1 MLASAPADKSPMSQN
16 PGTRSPLARRLR
28 LALASMLLPV
38 AAVAAAG
45 LVTFRL
51 SVSALE
57 EFRQE
62 TVEESKLIEEVRDLL
77 VKADDL
83 GEASAEEAD
92 RAATERFVAHSALID
107 RRFDELQTLAT
118 PQERQLADKADAA
131 WKQSMVDIEAA
142 KAQPRDQATDDRL
155 DPFHDHIDE
164 AASILADLHSLNVNQ
179 VADQIASLRRREQNQ
194 LLAGLAALVLGSTA
208 ALLLARRLGRSITR
222 PLLSLKDA
230 ATRFGSDDLSHRI
243 PVSGVDELAQL
254 GNAFNAMA
262 SSLDKSR
269 ADLRESEQRFRAL
282 VHHASDVFTVIRADA
297 VIRYQSP
304 AIQRVLGYP
313 PEELIGRSF
322 LDLVDPDDRDLAG
335 QLFERSRARPG
346 EPTVGEVRMRPS
358 GDEQAPRRFEMTATN
373 LLRDPTVRGLVLNYR
388 DITERALYEERLS
401 QQAFHDA
408 LTGLPN
414 RALFQD
420 RLEHA
425 LRQRG
430 QTVGLL
436 FVDLDHFKVV
446 NDSLGHDAG
455 DQLLCEVA
463 QRLAGCLRDGD
474 TLARLGGDEFTVLM
488 PNLADH
494 GDAELVARRIE
505 SRLEPPFELPR
516 QAVFVS
522 ASIGIATG
530 VALQDRSEA
539 LLRDADAA
547 MYEAKARGR
556 SGHAVFDPTMHTRAV
571 TRLAVETDLRRA
583 IDNDQLELHYQPIMW
598 LGGHQIVGM
607 EALVRWRRPDGT
619 LVPPAEFIP
628 IAEETGLIR
637 SIGRWVLHEAC
648 RQLARWRS
656 ELPQAAGLSM
666 SVNVSARQLQDASIV
681 EDVESV
687 LRETGLDPG
696 SLILELTESAVV
708 ENLEGAAA
716 TLQKLKWLSV
726 QLAMDDFGTG
736 YSSLSSLSRLPLD
749 ILKID
754 QSFVARLDQDA
765 EGRAVVYA
773 ITSLATALGVRV
785 TGEGIETA
793 AQRSTLMELDCNH
806 GQGFLLGRPAPPDE
820 VAALLRSVNP
830 AEVTVAARLARLQ

>member
-1 MLASAPADKSPMSQN
+1 MLALPLAENSPMGQI
-16 PGTRSPLARRLR
+16 PPPRSPLARRLT
-28 LALASMLLPV
+28 LALATMLLPV

-51 SVSALE
+51 SISALE

-62 TVEESKLIEEVRDLL
+62 TVEDSKRIEAVRNLL
-77 VKADDL
+77 VEADDL
-83 GEASAEEAD
+83 GEAAVEESD
-92 RAATERFVAHSALID
+92 PATGKKFVALSALID
-107 RRFDELQTLAT
+107 RRFDDLQPLAAQ
-118 PQERQLADKADAA
+118 QERRLAAEADALWEKSA
-131 WKQSMVDIEAA
+131 ADIEAA
-142 KAQPRDQATDDRL
+142 KAAPKASATDDRL
-155 DPFHDHIDE
+155 DPFHDHIDQ
-164 AASILADLHSLNVNQ
+164 AASKLADLHSLNGNR
-179 VADQIASLRRREQNQ
+179 VADEISSLRRREQEQ
-194 LLAGLAALVLGSTA
+194 LLAGLAALVLGSTV

-230 ATRFGSDDLSHRI
+230 ATRFGSDDLSYRI
-243 PVSGVDELAQL
+243 PVSGDDELAQL

-262 SSLDKSR
+262 SSLQRGR

-282 VHHASDVFTVIRADA
+282 VHHASDVFTVIGADA
-297 VIRYQSP
+297 DIR
-304 AIQRVLGYP
+304 
-313 PEELIGRSF
+313 
-322 LDLVDPDDRDLAG
+322 
-335 QLFERSRARPG
+335 
-346 EPTVGEVRMRPS
+346 
-358 GDEQAPRRFEMTATN
+358 
-373 LLRDPTVRGLVLNYR
+373 YR
-388 DITERALYEERLS
+388 DITERALYEQQLS

-408 LTGLPN
+408 LTTLPN

-455 DQLLCEVA
+455 DQLLCDVA

-488 PNLADH
+488 PNITGAQ
-494 GDAELVARRIE
+494 DAAAVASRIE
-505 SRLEPPFELPR
+505 SRLEPPFELPG
-516 QAVFVS
+516 QSVFVT

-530 VALQDRSEA
+530 VALRDRSEA

-556 SGHAVFDPTMHTRAV
+556 ARHALFDPTMHTRAV
-571 TRLAVETDLRRA
+571 TRLAIETDLRRA

-598 LGGHQIVGM
+598 LQGNKIVGV

-619 LVPPAEFIP
+619 LVPPGEFVP
-628 IAEETGLIR
+628 VAEETGLIR
-637 SIGRWVLHEAC
+637 PIGRWVLHEAC

-656 ELPQAAGLSM
+656 DLPQAAGLAM
-666 SVNVSARQLQDASIV
+666 SVNISARQLQDASIV
-681 EDVESV
+681 EDVESA

-708 ENLEGAAA
+708 ETFEEALS
-716 TLQKLKWLSV
+716 TLQQLRWMSV

-754 QSFVARLDQDA
+754 RSFVARLDQDA

-773 ITSLATALGVRV
+773 IVSLATALGIRV

-793 AQRSTLMELDCNH
+793 SQLSALIEVDCNH

-820 VAALLRSVNP
+820 LAAMLRTVNST
-830 AEVTVAARLARLQ
+830 EVTVAARLARLQ

>member
-1 MLASAPADKSPMSQN
+1 MLALPLVENSPMGQI
-16 PGTRSPLARRLR
+16 PPPRSPLARRLT
-28 LALASMLLPV
+28 LALATMLLPV

-51 SVSALE
+51 SISALE

-62 TVEESKLIEEVRDLL
+62 TVEDSKRIEAVRNLL
-77 VKADDL
+77 VEADDL
-83 GEASAEEAD
+83 GEAAVEESD
-92 RAATERFVAHSALID
+92 PATGKKFVALSALMD
-107 RRFDELQTLAT
+107 RRFDDLQPLAAQ
-118 PQERQLADKADAA
+118 QERRLAAEADALWEKSA
-131 WKQSMVDIEAA
+131 ADIEAA
-142 KAQPRDQATDDRL
+142 KAAPKASATDDRL
-155 DPFHDHIDE
+155 DPFHDHIDQ
-164 AASILADLHSLNVNQ
+164 AASKLADLHPLNGNR
-179 VADQIASLRRREQNQ
+179 VADEISSLRRREQEQ
-194 LLAGLAALVLGSTA
+194 LLAALVLGSTV

-230 ATRFGSDDLSHRI
+230 ATRFGSDDLSYRI
-243 PVSGVDELAQL
+243 PVSGDDELAQL

-262 SSLDKSR
+262 SSLQRSR

-282 VHHASDVFTVIRADA
+282 VHHASDVFTVIGSDA
-297 VIRYQSP
+297 VIR
-304 AIQRVLGYP
+304 
-313 PEELIGRSF
+313 
-322 LDLVDPDDRDLAG
+322 
-335 QLFERSRARPG
+335 
-346 EPTVGEVRMRPS
+346 
-358 GDEQAPRRFEMTATN
+358 
-373 LLRDPTVRGLVLNYR
+373 YR
-388 DITERALYEERLS
+388 DITERALYEQQLS

-408 LTGLPN
+408 LTTLPN

-455 DQLLCEVA
+455 DQLLCDVA
-463 QRLAGCLRDGD
+463 QRLAGCVREGD

-488 PNLADH
+488 PNITGAQ
-494 GDAELVARRIE
+494 DAAAVASRIE
-505 SRLEPPFELPR
+505 SRLEPPFELPG
-516 QAVFVS
+516 QSVFVT

-530 VALQDRSEA
+530 VALRDRSEA

-556 SGHAVFDPTMHTRAV
+556 ARHALFDPTMHTRAV
-571 TRLAVETDLRRA
+571 TRLAIETDLRRA

-598 LGGHQIVGM
+598 LQGNKIVGV

-619 LVPPAEFIP
+619 LVPPGEFVP
-628 IAEETGLIR
+628 VAEETGLIR
-637 SIGRWVLHEAC
+637 PIGRWVLHEAC

-656 ELPQAAGLSM
+656 DLPQAAGLAM
-666 SVNVSARQLQDASIV
+666 SVNISARQLQDASIV
-681 EDVESV
+681 EDVESA

-708 ENLEGAAA
+708 ETFEEALS
-716 TLQKLKWLSV
+716 TLQQLRWMSV

-754 QSFVARLDQDA
+754 RSFVARLDQDA

-773 ITSLATALGVRV
+773 IVSLATALGIRV

-793 AQRSTLMELDCNH
+793 SQLSALIELDCNH
-806 GQGFLLGRPAPPDE
+806 GQGFLLGRPEPPDE
-820 VAALLRSVNP
+820 LAAMLRTVNST
-830 AEVTVAARLARLQ
+830 EVMVAARLARLQ

>member
-1 MLASAPADKSPMSQN
+1 MLAGPPADKTPMSQI
-16 PGTRSPLARRLR
+16 PKARSSRARRLR
-28 LALASMLLPV
+28 VALATMLLPV
-38 AAVAAAG
+38 AAVAVSG
-45 LVTFRL
+45 LVTFRI

-57 EFRQE
+57 EFREE

-77 VKADDL
+77 VEADDL
-83 GEASAEEAD
+83 GEASVEEAD
-92 RAATERFVAHSALID
+92 PATTKRFVAHSALID
-107 RRFDELQTLAT
+107 RRFDDLQTLAT
-118 PQERQLADKADAA
+118 QQERQLAAEAEAMWKTSAA
-131 WKQSMVDIEAA
+131 DIEAA
-142 KAQPRDQATDDRL
+142 KAVPEDRATDNRL

-164 AASILADLHSLNVNQ
+164 AASILADLHSLNGNQ
-179 VADQIASLRRREQNQ
+179 VADEISSLRRREQDQ

-230 ATRFGSDDLSHRI
+230 AARFGSDDLSHRI
-243 PVSGVDELAQL
+243 PVSGDDELAQL

-262 SSLDKSR
+262 SSLDESR

-282 VHHASDVFTVIRADA
+282 VHHASDVFTVIGADA

-304 AIQRVLGYP
+304 AIQQVLGYP
-313 PEELIGRSF
+313 LGELIGRSF
-322 LDLVDPDDRDLAG
+322 LDLVEPDDRDLAG
-335 QLFERSRARPG
+335 QLFERSQARPG
-346 EPTVGEVRMRPS
+346 EPTVGEIRMRPL
-358 GDEQAPRRFEMTATN
+358 GDEQASRRFELTATD
-373 LLRDPTVRGLVLNYR
+373 LLDDPTVRGLVLNYR

-463 QRLAGCLRDGD
+463 ERLAGCLRDGD

-488 PNLADH
+488 PNLADPN
-494 GDAELVARRIE
+494 DAELVARRIE

-522 ASIGIATG
+522 ASIGIASG
-530 VALQDRSEA
+530 VAQQDRSEA

-571 TRLAVETDLRRA
+571 TRLAIETDLRRA

-598 LGGHQIVGM
+598 LGGNQIVGM
-607 EALVRWRRPDGT
+607 EALARWRRPDGT

-628 IAEETGLIR
+628 VAEETGLIR

-656 ELPQAAGLSM
+656 DLPQAAGLSM

-681 EDVESV
+681 EDVESA
-687 LRETGLDPG
+687 LRETGVDPG
-696 SLILELTESAVV
+696 SLILELTESAVA
-708 ENLEGAAA
+708 ENVEGAAA
-716 TLQKLKWLSV
+716 TLQRLKWMSV

-736 YSSLSSLSRLPLD
+736 YSSLSSLSRLPLE

-793 AQRSTLMELDCNH
+793 SQRSTLMELDCNH
-806 GQGFLLGRPAPPDE
+806 GQGFLLGRPAPAE
-820 VAALLRSVNP
+820 EIAALLRTVNTT
-830 AEVTVAARLARLQ
+830 EVTVPARLARLQ

>member
-1 MLASAPADKSPMSQN
+1 MGQTPAP
-16 PGTRSPLARRLR
+16 RSSLARRLR
-28 LALASMLLPV
+28 LALATMLLPV

-45 LVTFRL
+45 LVTFRF
-51 SVSALE
+51 SISALE

-62 TVEESKLIEEVRDLL
+62 TVEESKRIEEVRDLL
-77 VKADDL
+77 VEADDL
-83 GEASAEEAD
+83 GEAAVEEAD
-92 RAATERFVAHSALID
+92 PATSERFVEHSALID
-107 RRFDELQTLAT
+107 RRFDDLQTLAT
-118 PQERQLADKADAA
+118 QQERQLAAEADAM
-131 WKQSMVDIEAA
+131 WKTSAADIEAA
-142 KAQPRDQATDDRL
+142 KAIPKDGATDDRL

-164 AASILADLHSLNVNQ
+164 AASILADLHSLNGNQ
-179 VADQIASLRRREQNQ
+179 VADEISSLRRREQDQ
-194 LLAGLAALVLGSTA
+194 LLAGLAALVIGSTA
-208 ALLLARRLGRSITR
+208 ALFLARRMGRSITR

-230 ATRFGSDDLSHRI
+230 ATRFGADDLSHRI
-243 PVSGVDELAQL
+243 PVSGDDELAQL

-262 SSLDKSR
+262 SSLEKGR

-282 VHHASDVFTVIRADA
+282 VHHASDVFTVIGADA

-304 AIQRVLGYP
+304 AIKQVLGYP
-313 PEELIGRSF
+313 TEDIIGRSF
-322 LDLVDPDDRDLAG
+322 LDLVEPDDQDIAG
-335 QLFERSRARPG
+335 QLFERSRMRSG
-346 EPTVGEVRMRPS
+346 VPTVGEVRMRPL
-358 GDEQAPRRFEMTATN
+358 GDGQAPRRFEMTATD
-373 LLRDPTVRGLVLNYR
+373 LLDDPTVRGLVLNYS
-388 DITERALYEERLS
+388 DITERAQYEERLS

-455 DQLLCEVA
+455 DQLLCDVA

-488 PNLADH
+488 PDIADAQV
-494 GDAELVARRIE
+494 AEAVASRIE
-505 SRLEPPFELPR
+505 SRLEPPFELPG
-516 QAVFVS
+516 QSVFVT

-530 VALQDRSEA
+530 VALHDRSEA

-547 MYEAKARGR
+547 MYEAKAGGR
-556 SGHAVFDPTMHTRAV
+556 ARHAVFDPTMHTRAV
-571 TRLAVETDLRRA
+571 TRLAIETDLRRA
-583 IDNDQLELHYQPIMW
+583 IDSDQLELHYQPIMW
-598 LGGHQIVGM
+598 LEGNQIVGA

-619 LVPPAEFIP
+619 LVPPGEFIP
-628 IAEETGLIR
+628 VAEETGLIR
-637 SIGRWVLHEAC
+637 PIGRWVLHEAC

-656 ELPQAAGLSM
+656 DLPQAAGLAM

-681 EDVESV
+681 EDVESA

-708 ENLEGAAA
+708 ESFEGASA
-716 TLQKLKWLSV
+716 TLQKLRWMSV
-726 QLAMDDFGTG
+726 QLALDDFGTG

-765 EGRAVVYA
+765 ESRAIVYA
-773 ITSLATALGVRV
+773 IVSLATALGVRV

-793 AQRSTLMELDCNH
+793 SQLSTLIELDCNH
-806 GQGFLLGRPAPPDE
+806 GQGFLLGRPAIPDE
-820 VAALLRSVNP
+820 LAAMLRTVNTT
-830 AEVTVAARLARLQ
+830 EVTVAARLARLQ

>member
-1 MLASAPADKSPMSQN
+1 MLASAQADKNPMSQI
-16 PGTRSPLARRLR
+16 PRARSSLARRL
-28 LALASMLLPV
+28 LWALATMLLPV
-38 AAVAAAG
+38 AAVAVAG
-45 LVTFRL
+45 LVTFRQ

-77 VKADDL
+77 VQADDL
-83 GEASAEEAD
+83 GEASVEED
-92 RAATERFVAHSALID
+92 GPATTKRFVAHSTLID
-107 RRFDELQTLAT
+107 RRFGDLQTLAT
-118 PQERQLADKADAA
+118 QQERQLAAKAEAMWKTSKADV
-131 WKQSMVDIEAA
+131 KAA
-142 KAQPRDQATDDRL
+142 KAMQGDGATDNRL

-164 AASILADLHSLNVNQ
+164 AASILADLHSLNGNQ
-179 VADQIASLRRREQNQ
+179 VADEISSLRRREQDQ
-194 LLAGLAALVLGSTA
+194 LLAGLAALLLGLTA
-208 ALLLARRLGRSITR
+208 ALLLARRLGRSIIR

-230 ATRFGSDDLSHRI
+230 AARFGSDDLSHRI
-243 PVSGVDELAQL
+243 PVSGDDELAQL

-262 SSLDKSR
+262 SSLDESR

-282 VHHASDVFTVIRADA
+282 VHHASDVFTVIGADA

-304 AIQRVLGYP
+304 AIRQVLGYP

-322 LDLVDPDDRDLAG
+322 LDLVDPDDRDAAG
-335 QLFERSRARPG
+335 QLFERSQGRAG
-346 EPTVGEVRMRPS
+346 LPTVGEVRMRPL
-358 GDEQAPRRFEMTATN
+358 GDEEAPQRFELTATD

-488 PNLADH
+488 PDLADPE
-494 GDAELVARRIE
+494 GAELVARRIE
-505 SRLEPPFELPR
+505 SRLEPPFELPG
-516 QAVFVS
+516 QAVFVT

-530 VALQDRSEA
+530 VAQHDRSEA

-571 TRLAVETDLRRA
+571 TRLAIETDLRRA
-583 IDNDQLELHYQPIMW
+583 VDNDQLELHYQPIMW
-598 LGGHQIVGM
+598 LAGDQIVAM

-628 IAEETGLIR
+628 VAEETGLIR

-648 RQLARWRS
+648 HQLARWRLD
-656 ELPQAAGLSM
+656 LPQAAGLSM

-681 EDVESV
+681 EDVESA

-696 SLILELTESAVV
+696 SLILELTESAVA
-708 ENLEGAAA
+708 ENVEGAAA
-716 TLQKLKWLSV
+716 TLQQLKWMSV

-793 AQRSTLMELDCNH
+793 SQRSTLLELGCNH
-806 GQGFLLGRPAPPDE
+806 GQGFLLGRPAPAE
-820 VAALLRSVNP
+820 EIAALLQTTD
-830 AEVTVAARLARLQ
+830 ATDVTVAARLARLQ